1 MNVWRLSQFSIQAE
15 KPSPSE
21 STEHRR
27 LWIWGKGSEAYQ
39 PALQRAFPS
48 LNFQPVQDAEIGFF
62 DWLLDIAG
70 VTAGE
75 KAEIETCLFAMRRT
89 LLIETPLDECFAL
102 SWHSKPGRPGKPALT
117 TLGDL
122 VHRAKSYGLD
132 PNSAGSLP
140 AAGLI
145 AEQMIEFII
154 RHPLYRQSDGLVAAL
169 PSNPEKAF
177 DLPQMLAQLISKDLG
192 LPFFRQALYKK
203 RRTAQMK
210 HCLSMADKL
219 DNIADSVGV
228 GESHVTGRHL
238 ILIDDIFESGA
249 TLRETARSLYQ
260 GGAKCVV
267 GLVATKTLK
276 CTFK

>member
-1 MNVWRLSQFSIQAE
+1 MNVWRLTQFSLQAE
-15 KPSPSE
+15 APSPGE
-21 STEHRR
+21 PGERKR

-39 PALQRAFPS
+39 QALQRAFAS
-48 LNFQPVQDAEIGFF
+48 LNLRPVREAEIGAF
-62 DWLLDIAG
+62 DWMLCVEGA
-70 VTAGE
+70 TPGE
-75 KAEIETCLFAMRRT
+75 KAEIESCLYALCRT
-89 LLIETPLDECFAL
+89 LLIESPLDECFAL
-102 SWHSKPGRPGKPALT
+102 SWHSRPGKPGKPALT

-132 PNSAGSLP
+132 PDSAGSLP

-177 DLPQMLAQLISKDLG
+177 DLPQILAQLISKDLG
-192 LPFFRQALYKK
+192 LPFFSQALYKK

-228 GESHVTGRHL
+228 GESHVAGKHL

-249 TLRETARSLYQ
+249 TLRETARALYQ

-276 CTFK
+276 RTFK